1 MVDVARLFRFILQFG
16 IDRFQILEVTE
27 KKIRAVVGWPSE
39 GQADYDPNE
48 EVQEIVWDIQKL
60 ENIDDALE
68 ILEIAYSKG
77 FFDSDKLTISK
88 EELWQLTSWERERF
102 NKAIQ
107 DLLEI
112 RVDMVDDGRRTDY
125 FFVHF

>member
-1 MVDVARLFRFILQFG
+1 MLQFE

-27 KKIRAVVGWPSE
+27 NKIRAIVGWPSE
-39 GQADYDPNE
+39 GQLDYDPNE
-48 EVQEIVWDIQKL
+48 EIQEIVWNIQRL

-68 ILEIAYSKG
+68 ILEMASSEG
-77 FFDSDKLTISK
+77 FFDSDKLILSID
-88 EELWQLTSWERERF
+88 ELWHLTSWERERF
-102 NKAIQ
+102 DNAIQ

-112 RVDMVDDGRRTDY
+112 RVDMVDDGRKTDY